1 MIQTIVSTA
10 NAEEP
15 ITLSEAKDQVRI
27 YTTELDEQLND
38 AISEMR
44 EFSEVFT
51 ARTLRTTVTRKVE
64 LSCWPPSPF
73 RIPWPPLIAISSI
86 KYFDTAG
93 DEQTVSSGDYRV
105 HLSTELQG
113 QVEFIS
119 TWSAPALF
127 DRIDAVAIEYTSG
140 YGTLGAVPRNVKRAM
155 KILLSVE
162 FDDVPIGR
170 ENNARQR
177 AMDCLTASDWGSYL

>member
-1 MIQTIVSTA
+1 MIQTIVSTSS
-10 NAEEP
+10 AEEP

-44 EFSEVFT
+44 EYSEVVT

-64 LSCWPPSPF
+64 WSCWPDSPV
-73 RIPWPPLIAISSI
+73 RIPWPPLIAISSV

-119 TWSAPALF
+119 TWSAP
-127 DRIDAVAIEYTSG
+127 V
-140 YGTLGAVPRNVKRAM
+140 
-155 KILLSVE
+155 IL
-162 FDDVPIGR
+162 
-170 ENNARQR
+170 
-177 AMDCLTASDWGSYL
+177 Y